1 MGDQFL
7 AILLAH
13 LGKIFGSVIGLLLG
27 WIFIHYGVIKGLFVF
42 ICVAGGF
49 FLGARF
55 DSPGT
60 SADFTS
66 RFMR

>member
-1 MGDQFL
+1 MNDKFQ
-7 AILLAH
+7 AILFAH
-13 LGKIFGSVIGLLLG
+13 LGKILGSILGLILG
-27 WIFIHYGVIKGLFVF
+27 WIFIRYGVIKGLFVV
-42 ICVAGGF
+42 ICVTVGF
-49 FLGARF
+49 FLGARL